1 MTGYELRTDLLVRE
15 IEGETVILDRQN
27 DRIHT
32 LNPTASFIW
41 NALATHRSADA
52 IVQSLTE
59 AFDVDAQSAAKD
71 VNDTLDSFGKL
82 NLISQVTQEEDR

>member
-41 NALATHRSADA
+41 NALSTHPSAEA

-59 AFDVDAQSAAKD
+59 AFDVDPQAAAKD
-71 VNDTLDSFGKL
+71 VNDALDNFGKL
-82 NLISQVTQEEDR
+82 KLISQITQEE